1 MGGTKKRDAS
11 KKGPRSRLNS
21 CKIFPISMD
30 FGRGRCVKY
39 FAEMSYDGISIAD
52 MNEAYMALI
61 PKIQN
66 PSTMVDFCPISLCN
80 VV

>member
-1 MGGTKKRDAS
+1 
-11 KKGPRSRLNS
+11 
-21 CKIFPISMD
+21 MD